1 MVETK
6 LNEIITQILSE
17 KDIKKFVRSFNLDF
31 IKFKNKDKLKF
42 FKQFSSLL
50 SVSLKA
56 TSSLSLNDLIIQ
68 IAELLSRIISIPIFF
83 YMISQPSS
91 FLPKS
96 GWMRIIRVLLWKW
109 TTSFLI
115 WLLQA
120 VYL

>member
-56 TSSLSLNDLIIQ
+56 TSSLSLNDL
-68 IAELLSRIISIPIFF
+68 
-83 YMISQPSS
+83 
-91 FLPKS
+91 K
-96 GWMRIIRVLLWKW
+96 
-109 TTSFLI
+109 T
-115 WLLQA
+115 
-120 VYL
+120 